1 VAGNVFAGTVDWKSC
16 QPWREHPMSMKITGV
31 VTSKVYPARLG
42 VTAHVSGD
50 IPHEQVTEPNIQ
62 LYCCCCCCYCYYYDT
77 TSF

>member
-62 LYCCCCCCYCYYYDT
+62 LYCCCCCYCYYYDT